1 MVKISRINEIIK
13 DFTTRET
20 KTYGYSHFPRYP
32 NDSALINFL
41 RNLSD
46 DLEEVV
52 IYKHQLLFDTLFM
65 YYEDEDYIKK
75 EIEYITKENVSNEK
89 ERKEIL
95 EFIVDNYEK
104 LEDIDRSDNSANW
117 SADIIFN
124 FDILK
129 AEIPEILHKYKT
141 AYFLSLRIHS
151 GGDIRANYSQRIY
164 IPLDVDVGGDSNCE
178 CKENKDRAK
187 AIEANEALTTA
198 FEILDYSVPAELDDI
213 MYWVQLTTN
222 ESCLLHREDGE
233 EISIYDDPK
242 LAAFYE
248 YISENF
254 FADSILN
261 DAYIAI
267 PLNDS
272 DKPELIEY
280 AILNVDKNEI
290 VASSSNCAYSFIFDK
305 IKDNASLFKNNKL
318 FYNINDKLYVMN
330 DSKTVFVFTD
340 DEKEIHTFNYSERQ
354 EDPDAETAVNY
365 FLSVL
370 DKRESLFDQ

>member
-1 MVKISRINEIIK
+1 MVKVSRINEIIK

-95 EFIVDNYEK
+95 EFVMENYEE

-124 FDILK
+124 IDILK
-129 AEIPEILHKYKT
+129 AEIPEIFHKYRT
-141 AYFLSLRIHS
+141 TYFLSLRMHC
-151 GGDIRANYSQRIY
+151 GGDIRANYTQRIY
-164 IPLDVDVGGDSNCE
+164 IPLTECE
-178 CKENKDRAK
+178 DEDDIITT
-187 AIEANEALTTA
+187 AIEFLH
-198 FEILDYSVPAELDDI
+198 YSVPAELDDV

-222 ESCLLHREDGE
+222 ESCLIHREDGE
-233 EISIYDDPK
+233 EISVYDDPK

-248 YISENF
+248 YLGENF

-272 DKPELIEY
+272 DKPELVEY
-280 AILNVDKNEI
+280 AIYNVDKNEI